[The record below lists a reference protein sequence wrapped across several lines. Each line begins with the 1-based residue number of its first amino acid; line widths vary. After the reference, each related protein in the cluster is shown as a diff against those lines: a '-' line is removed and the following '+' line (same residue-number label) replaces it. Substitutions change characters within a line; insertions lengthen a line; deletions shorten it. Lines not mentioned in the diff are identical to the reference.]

1 MTSCVSP
8 EIYEGVHLSLKNQN
22 LPYGFAVN
30 AFIDIPDSF
39 KLDENFSSQPN
50 TYLGLRDELT
60 PKVLTQFAINS
71 FNNGAKFLKGCCN
84 IMPKHIDLLNK
95 TL

>member
-1 MTSCVSP
+1 MSSCVSP
-8 EIYEGVHLSLKNQN
+8 EIYDGVYLSLKKQN

-30 AFIDIPDSF
+30 AFIDIPYNF
-39 KLDENFSSQPN
+39 ELDENFSTQPN
-50 TYLGLRDELT
+50 VYLGLRKELS
-60 PKVLTQFAINS
+60 PKVFTQFSIDS

-84 IMPKHIDLLNK
+84 IIPKHIELLSK